1 MDRTI
6 NVILKPL
13 RRFAIQKTNA
23 SLLLF
28 AATIIAMVLA
38 NSPWAH
44 KYHLLLAFPID
55 LQAGQFNFFAHHGET
70 MSMLAFVN
78 DALMAVFFFVIGLE
92 IKQEVLIGELSS
104 VRKALLPIIAACG
117 GMIVPVLFY
126 MLVCNTPPEVN
137 GAAIPMATDIAF
149 ALAVLGLLGKRVPL
163 SMRIFL
169 TALAVVDDIGGI
181 IIIALFYSGHI
192 AFEPLLISLI
202 VLALLYVGGK
212 FRVHNR
218 LFFYIGGFIVW
229 LLFLESGIHPTIA
242 GVLIAFTVPARPVV
256 KLDDFTCDMT
266 GYLNM
271 LDYTEVRQ
279 SRKAE
284 VLTPTQ
290 IQVLNNI
297 HTLADKT
304 ISPLQTIADKLHP
317 LVNYVI
323 LPLFA
328 FVNAGVTFGDIQPQ
342 TLVNVPLAVFVGLF
356 VGKTLGIFSFSYL
369 FACTP
374 FASMPT
380 GMSKRN
386 LFGVSMLGGIG
397 FTVALF
403 IANLSFDGSTAAGAD
418 LLNQA
423 KLGVFTGSFISG
435 LCGYL
440 VLKWVLPKEKVETIQ
455 IKRQSGKDCLLH
467 YIMP

>member
-1 MDRTI
+1 MDSTI

-13 RRFAIQKTNA
+13 RRFATQKSSA
-23 SLLLF
+23 SFLLF
-28 AATIIAMVLA
+28 MATILAMVLA
-38 NSPWAH
+38 NSPWANA
-44 KYHLLLAFPID
+44 YHHILSHPID
-55 LQAGQFNFFAHHGET
+55 LQIGQWNLFSHHGEP
-70 MSMLAFVN
+70 MPMLAFVN

-104 VRKALLPIIAACG
+104 VRKAVLPVIAACG
-117 GMIVPVLFY
+117 GMIVPVIFY
-126 MLVCNTPPEVN
+126 YLVCNTAPEVR

-181 IIIALFYSGHI
+181 IIIALFYSAEI
-192 AFEPLLISLI
+192 AFQPLLISLAL
-202 VLALLYVGGK
+202 LALLYFGGRMRINNNI
-212 FRVHNR
+212 FYYIIG
-218 LFFYIGGFIVW
+218 FFVW
-229 LLFLESGIHPTIA
+229 MLFLESGIHPTIA
-242 GVLIAFTVPARPVV
+242 GVLVAFTVPARP
-256 KLDDFTCDMT
+256 KIDLNDFTSNMK
-266 GYLNM
+266 GYLGM

-279 SRKAE
+279 SKTAS

-297 HTLADKT
+297 HLLADNT
-304 ISPLQTIADKLHP
+304 ISPLQSIADKLHP
-317 LVNYVI
+317 LVNYLI

-328 FVNAGVTFGDIQPQ
+328 FVNAGVTFGDIQIAS
-342 TLVNVPLAVFVGLF
+342 LVNIPLAVFTGLF
-356 VGKTLGIFSFSYL
+356 IGKSLGIFTFTYL
-369 FACTP
+369 FART
-374 FASMPT
+374 SMGSLPA
-380 GMSKRN
+380 GMTRMN

-403 IANLSFDGSTAAGAD
+403 IANLSFTDMGATGAD

-423 KLGVFTGSFISG
+423 KLGVFAGSFVSG

-440 VLKWVLPKEKVETIQ
+440 LLKKVLPKE
-455 IKRQSGKDCLLH
+455 
-467 YIMP
+467 

>member
-1 MDRTI
+1 MTMERTI
-6 NVILKPL
+6 QVILRPL
-13 RRFAIQKTNA
+13 RRFAVQKPDA

-28 AATIIAMVLA
+28 MAMIVAMLLA
-38 NSPWAH
+38 NSPWAPAYH
-44 KYHLLLAFPID
+44 HLLSFPID
-55 LQAGQFNFFAHHGET
+55 LQANRFNFFAHHGEP

-104 VRKALLPIIAACG
+104 IRKALLPILAATG

-126 MLVCNTPPEVN
+126 LLVCSTPPEAA

-181 IIIALFYSGHI
+181 IIIALFYSGSI
-192 AFEPLLISLI
+192 AFGPLLLSLGI
-202 VLALLYVGGK
+202 LLVLYIGGK
-212 FRVHNR
+212 MRIHTM
-218 LFFYIGGFIVW
+218 LFYYVAGFIVW

-242 GVLIAFTVPARPVV
+242 GVLVAFTVPARPSV
-256 KLDDFTCDMT
+256 KLNAFTTDMK
-266 GYLNM
+266 GYLDM
-271 LDYTEVRQ
+271 LHYTEVRH
-279 SRKAE
+279 SKKAT

-297 HTLADKT
+297 HTLADRT
-304 ISPLQTIADKLHP
+304 ISPLQAIADKLHP
-317 LVNYVI
+317 LVNYLI

-328 FVNAGVTFGDIQPQ
+328 FVNAGVTFGDIRPD
-342 TLVNVPLAVFVGLF
+342 TLWNLPLAVFAGLF
-356 VGKTLGIFSFSYL
+356 VGKTLGIFTFSYL
-369 FACTP
+369 FVKSGLV
-374 FASMPT
+374 SMPS
-380 GMSKRN
+380 GMSKRT
-386 LFGVSMLGGIG
+386 LLGVSMLGGIG

-403 IANLSFDGSTAAGAD
+403 IANLSFDAATPQGAD

-423 KLGVFTGSFISG
+423 KLGVFAGSFLSG
-435 LCGYL
+435 LGGY
-440 VLKWVLPKEKVETIQ
+440 W
-455 IKRQSGKDCLLH
+455 LLSRTLS
-467 YIMP
+467 PSEAS

>member
-6 NVILKPL
+6 HVILKPL
-13 RRFAIQKTNA
+13 RRFAMLKPNA
-23 SLLLF
+23 SVLLF
-28 AATIIAMVLA
+28 AATIVAMFLA
-38 NSPWAH
+38 NSPWADR
-44 KYHLLLAFPID
+44 YHLLLSFPVD
-55 LQAGQFNFFAHHGET
+55 LQAGKFNFFSHHGET

-104 VRKALLPIIAACG
+104 FRKALLPIVAACG
-117 GMIVPVLFY
+117 GMIVPVLAY
-126 MLVCNTPPEVN
+126 MLICNQAPEVR

-192 AFEPLLISLI
+192 ALEPLFISLV
-202 VLALLYVGGK
+202 VLGILFIGGK
-212 FRVHNR
+212 FCIYNR
-218 LFFYIGGFIVW
+218 LFYYIGGFIVW
-229 LLFLESGIHPTIA
+229 LFFLESGIHPTIA
-242 GVLIAFTVPARPVV
+242 GVLVAFTVPARPVV
-256 KLDDFTCDMT
+256 KLDNFTAEMS
-266 GYLNM
+266 GYLEM
-271 LDYTEVRQ
+271 LDYADVKQ
-279 SRKAE
+279 SSKAE
-284 VLTPTQ
+284 VLTSTQ

-317 LVNYVI
+317 MVNYVI

-342 TLVNVPLAVFVGLF
+342 SLMNIPLAVFLGLF
-356 VGKTLGIFSFSYL
+356 VGKALGIFSFSYL

-380 GMSKRN
+380 GVNKRS
-386 LFGVSMLGGIG
+386 LLGVSLLGGIG

-403 IANLSFDGSTAAGAD
+403 IANLSFDAATVEGAD
-418 LLNQA
+418 FLNQA

-440 VLKWVLPKEKVETIQ
+440 VLNYVLPRHETENESI
-455 IKRQSGKDCLLH
+455 IE
-467 YIMP
+467 

>member
-6 NVILKPL
+6 HVILKPL
-13 RRFAIQKTNA
+13 RRFAIQKPNA

-38 NSPWAH
+38 NSPWADR
-44 KYHLLLAFPID
+44 YHQLLAFPID

-192 AFEPLLISLI
+192 AFQPLLISLVI
-202 VLALLYVGGK
+202 LALLYAGGK
-212 FRVHNR
+212 VRIHNR
-218 LFFYIGGFIVW
+218 FFYYIGGFIVW

-440 VLKWVLPKEKVETIQ
+440 VLKWVLPKEKVETI
-455 IKRQSGKDCLLH
+455 
-467 YIMP
+467 

>member
-13 RRFAIQKTNA
+13 RRFAIQKPNA

-28 AATIIAMVLA
+28 AATIVAMVLA
-38 NSPWAH
+38 NSPWADR
-44 KYHLLLAFPID
+44 YHQLLAFPID

-126 MLVCNTPPEVN
+126 MLVCNTLPEVN

-435 LCGYL
+435 LCVYL
-440 VLKWVLPKEKVETIQ
+440 VLKWVLPKEKVETI
-455 IKRQSGKDCLLH
+455 
-467 YIMP
+467 

>member
-13 RRFAIQKTNA
+13 RRFAIQKPNA

-28 AATIIAMVLA
+28 AATIVAMVLA

-44 KYHLLLAFPID
+44 KYHQLLAFPID

-423 KLGVFTGSFISG
+423 KLGVFTGSFRSG

-440 VLKWVLPKEKVETIQ
+440 VLKWVLPKEKVETI
-455 IKRQSGKDCLLH
+455 
-467 YIMP
+467 

>member
-13 RRFAIQKTNA
+13 RRFAIQKPNA

-28 AATIIAMVLA
+28 AATIVAMVLA
-38 NSPWAH
+38 NSPWADR
-44 KYHLLLAFPID
+44 YHQLLAFPID

-137 GAAIPMATDIAF
+137 GAAIPMAADIAF

-440 VLKWVLPKEKVETIQ
+440 VLKWVLPKEKVETI
-455 IKRQSGKDCLLH
+455 
-467 YIMP
+467 

>member
-6 NVILKPL
+6 KVILKPL
-13 RRFAIQKTNA
+13 RRFAIQKPNA

-44 KYHLLLAFPID
+44 QYHRLLAFPID
-55 LQAGQFNFFAHHGET
+55 LQAGEFNFFSHHGEP

-117 GMIVPVLFY
+117 GMVVPVLFY
-126 MLVCNTPPEVN
+126 MLVCNTAPEVN

-181 IIIALFYSGHI
+181 IIIALFYSGSI
-192 AFEPLLISLI
+192 DFEPLLMSLAI
-202 VLALLYVGGK
+202 LALLFAGGK
-212 FRVHNR
+212 FRIHNR
-218 LFFYIGGFIVW
+218 LFFYVGGFIVW
-229 LLFLESGIHPTIA
+229 MLFMESGVHPTIA
-242 GVLIAFTVPARPVV
+242 GVLVAFTVPARPVV
-256 KLDDFTCDMT
+256 KLDDFTCEMT
-266 GYLNM
+266 GLLNM
-271 LDYTEVRQ
+271 LDYTEVKQ
-279 SRKAE
+279 SKKAE

-297 HTLADKT
+297 HISADKT

-317 LVNYVI
+317 LVNYLI

-342 TLVNVPLAVFVGLF
+342 TLINVPLAVFLGLF

-374 FASMPT
+374 LASMPA
-380 GMSKRN
+380 GMTKLN
-386 LFGVSMLGGIG
+386 LLGVSMLGGIG

-403 IANLSFDGSTAAGAD
+403 IANLSFDAGLPEGAD

-423 KLGVFTGSFISG
+423 KLGVFAGSFVSG

-440 VLKWVLPKEKVETIQ
+440 MLKWVLPKREV
-455 IKRQSGKDCLLH
+455 G
-467 YIMP
+467 

>member
-1 MDRTI
+1 M
-6 NVILKPL
+6 
-13 RRFAIQKTNA
+13 
-23 SLLLF
+23 
-28 AATIIAMVLA
+28 
-38 NSPWAH
+38 
-44 KYHLLLAFPID
+44 
-55 LQAGQFNFFAHHGET
+55 
-70 MSMLAFVN
+70 
-78 DALMAVFFFVIGLE
+78 
-92 IKQEVLIGELSS
+92 
-104 VRKALLPIIAACG
+104 
-117 GMIVPVLFY
+117 
-126 MLVCNTPPEVN
+126 
-137 GAAIPMATDIAF
+137 
-149 ALAVLGLLGKRVPL
+149 
-163 SMRIFL
+163 
-169 TALAVVDDIGGI
+169 
-181 IIIALFYSGHI
+181 
-192 AFEPLLISLI
+192 
-202 VLALLYVGGK
+202 
-212 FRVHNR
+212 
-218 LFFYIGGFIVW
+218 
-229 LLFLESGIHPTIA
+229 
-242 GVLIAFTVPARPVV
+242 LIAFTVPARPVV

-304 ISPLQTIADKLHP
+304 ISPLQTIADKLQP

-423 KLGVFTGSFISG
+423 KRGVFTGAFISG

-440 VLKWVLPKEKVETIQ
+440 VLKWVLPKEKVETI
-455 IKRQSGKDCLLH
+455 
-467 YIMP
+467 

>member
-6 NVILKPL
+6 QVILRPL
-13 RRFAIQKTNA
+13 RRFAIQKPDA

-28 AATIIAMVLA
+28 MAMIVAMLLA
-38 NSPWAH
+38 NSPWAPAYH
-44 KYHLLLAFPID
+44 HLLSFPID
-55 LQAGQFNFFAHHGET
+55 LQANRFNFFAHHGEP

-104 VRKALLPIIAACG
+104 ARKALLPILAATG

-126 MLVCNTPPEVN
+126 ILVCSDSPESA

-181 IIIALFYSGHI
+181 IIIALFYSSSI
-192 AFEPLLISLI
+192 DFIPLLISLGI
-202 VLALLYVGGK
+202 LLLLYVGG
-212 FRVHNR
+212 RMRIHAM
-218 LFFYIGGFIVW
+218 LFYYVAGFVVW

-242 GVLIAFTVPARPVV
+242 GVLVAFTVPARPSV
-256 KLDDFTCDMT
+256 KLDAFTTDMK
-266 GYLNM
+266 GYLEM
-271 LDYTEVRQ
+271 LRYTEVRQ
-279 SRKAE
+279 SKKAT

-297 HTLADKT
+297 HTLADRT
-304 ISPLQTIADKLHP
+304 ISPLQAIADKLHP
-317 LVNYVI
+317 LVNYLI

-328 FVNAGVTFGDIQPQ
+328 FVNAGVTFGDIRPE
-342 TLVNVPLAVFVGLF
+342 TLQNVPLAVFTGL
-356 VGKTLGIFSFSYL
+356 VAGKTLGIFSFSYL
-369 FACTP
+369 FVKSGLVA
-374 FASMPT
+374 MPQ
-380 GMSKRN
+380 GMTKRT
-386 LFGVSMLGGIG
+386 LLGVSMLGGIG

-403 IANLSFDGSTAAGAD
+403 IANLSFDASTVAGAD

-423 KLGVFTGSFISG
+423 KLGVFAGSFVSG
-435 LCGYL
+435 LGGYWML
-440 VLKWVLPKEKVETIQ
+440 RRTLAK
-455 IKRQSGKDCLLH
+455 
-467 YIMP
+467 

>member
-6 NVILKPL
+6 RVILKPL
-13 RRFAIQKTNA
+13 SRFAIQKPNA

-28 AATIIAMVLA
+28 MATIVAMILA

-44 KYHLLLAFPID
+44 TYHQLLSFPID
-55 LQAGQFNFFAHHGET
+55 LQAGRFSFFAHHGEP

-92 IKQEVLIGELSS
+92 IKQEILIGELCSI
-104 VRKALLPIIAACG
+104 RKALLPVIAACG

-126 MLVCNTPPEVN
+126 MLVCNTAPEVR

-192 AFEPLLISLI
+192 AVEPLLMSIGI
-202 VLALLYVGGK
+202 LALLYVGGK
-212 FRVHNR
+212 MRINNV
-218 LFFYIGGFIVW
+218 LFYYIAGFFVW
-229 LLFLESGIHPTIA
+229 MLFLESGIHPTIA
-242 GVLIAFTVPARPVV
+242 GVLIAFTVPARPVI

-266 GYLNM
+266 GYLDI
-271 LDYTEVRQ
+271 LHFADVKH
-279 SRKAE
+279 SSKAA

-297 HTLADKT
+297 HSLADKT

-317 LVNYVI
+317 LVNYLI

-342 TLVNVPLAVFVGLF
+342 SLMNVPLAVLLGLF
-356 VGKTLGIFSFSYL
+356 LGKTLGIFSFAYL
-369 FACTP
+369 FACTR

-380 GMSKRN
+380 GMSKRS
-386 LFGVSMLGGIG
+386 LLGVSMLGGIG

-403 IANLSFDGSTAAGAD
+403 IANLSFDGSTAFGVE

-423 KLGVFTGSFISG
+423 KLGVFAGSFISG
-435 LCGYL
+435 LFGYIF
-440 VLKWVLPKEKVETIQ
+440 LKRVLPK
-455 IKRQSGKDCLLH
+455 
-467 YIMP
+467 

>member
-6 NVILKPL
+6 RVILKPL
-13 RRFAIQKTNA
+13 NRFAIQKPNA

-28 AATIIAMVLA
+28 MATIVAMILA

-44 KYHLLLAFPID
+44 TYHQLLAFPID
-55 LQAGQFNFFAHHGET
+55 LQAGRFSFFSHHGEP

-92 IKQEVLIGELSS
+92 IKQEILIGELCSI
-104 VRKALLPIIAACG
+104 RKALLPVIAAFG
-117 GMIVPVLFY
+117 GMIVPVLFFI
-126 MLVCNTPPEVN
+126 LVCDTPPEVR

-163 SMRIFL
+163 SLRIFL

-181 IIIALFYSGHI
+181 IIIALFYSGEI
-192 AFEPLLISLI
+192 AIQPLLISI
-202 VLALLYVGGK
+202 GILALLYMGGK
-212 FRVHNR
+212 MRINNV
-218 LFFYIGGFIVW
+218 LFYYIAGFFVW
-229 LLFLESGIHPTIA
+229 MLFLESGIHPTIA
-242 GVLIAFTVPARPVV
+242 GVLIAFTVPARPVI

-266 GYLNM
+266 GYLN
-271 LDYTEVRQ
+271 LLNFADVKH
-279 SRKAE
+279 SKKAA

-297 HTLADKT
+297 HSLADKT

-317 LVNYVI
+317 LVNYLI

-342 TLVNVPLAVFVGLF
+342 SLLNIPLAIFLGLF
-356 VGKTLGIFSFSYL
+356 VGKTLGIFSFTYFFVRTRL
-369 FACTP
+369 V
-374 FASMPT
+374 SMPA

-386 LFGVSMLGGIG
+386 LLGVSMLGGVG

-403 IANLSFDGSTAAGAD
+403 IANLSFDGSSALGAD

-423 KLGVFTGSFISG
+423 KLGVFAGSFISG

-440 VLKWVLPKEKVETIQ
+440 MLKWVLPKEV
-455 IKRQSGKDCLLH
+455 
-467 YIMP
+467 